1 MKWFLNFTLVVLV
14 LISSYASKAQGQV
27 LKPNIIFILA
37 DDLGYGD
44 VQSLNPNSKIP
55 TPHLNTLAEEG
66 LSFTNA
72 HATSSVCTPSRYS
85 FLTGAYPWRSRMKKG
100 VCWVWDPPLIDEDR
114 FTIGEMLQKQGY
126 STACI
131 GKWHLGWNWQT
142 QDGKPVN
149 HQNEGRNVDYHKTIM
164 NGPITR
170 GFDYYFGQ
178 DTPSLPPHVLVEND
192 RVVEQPTD
200 WLATQG
206 GMPGAMAPGWKYENL
221 MQTITDKASQYIT
234 EQTIKNPEEPFFLYL
249 PLSAPHTPIAPQ
261 GQFVGKTP
269 VDRYGDFVYEMDYH
283 IGQVLKLVD
292 SLGIADNTLIIFTS
306 DNGGVNEEGN
316 EYMGAIGSLL
326 KYGHNS
332 NGMLRG
338 MKSDAWEGGHRVPF
352 IVRWPGHIEPN
363 TASDALVSQVDM
375 MATFAALTGA
385 KLPEGAAED
394 SYNILPLL
402 KDPSSEN
409 SRKALVTQSGNGIL
423 AIQQGDWKLILS
435 SGGGGSW
442 TYPKGELPVLVSKGA
457 DQIWDNVQLYNIK
470 NDPTEIQNVANNHH
484 NEVKI
489 LMALLK
495 EYVLSG
501 RSHPARSEAWLSLNE
516 LWAEVG
522 WIKEV
527 DNGK

>member
-1 MKWFLNFTLVVLV
+1 MLMLGSGYV
-14 LISSYASKAQGQV
+14 SQGQDKMM
-27 LKPNIIFILA
+27 KPNIIFIMA

-44 VQSLNPNSKIP
+44 VQFLNPNSEIP
-55 TPHLNTLAEEG
+55 TPNLNTFAKEG

-85 FLTGAYPWRSRMKKG
+85 FLTGAYPWRSKMKKG

-114 FTIGEMLQKQGY
+114 FTIGQMFQEQGY

-149 HQNEGRNVDYHKTIM
+149 LQDEGRNVDYHKPIM

-170 GFDYYFGQ
+170 GFDYYYGQ
-178 DTPSLPPHVLVEND
+178 DTPSLPPHVFIEND
-192 RVVEQPTD
+192 NVVEQPLD
-200 WLATQG
+200 WLSGQG

-221 MQTITDKASQYIT
+221 MQTITDKASHYIV
-234 EQTIKNPEEPFFLYL
+234 EQTVKNPKKPFFLYL

-261 GQFVGKTP
+261 DQFVGKTA

-292 SLGIADNTLIIFTS
+292 SLGIGDNTLIIFTS

-316 EYMGAIGSLL
+316 EYTGEIGSLL
-326 KYGHNS
+326 KHGHNS

-338 MKSDAWEGGHRVPF
+338 MKSDAWEGGHRIPLV
-352 IVRWPGHIEPN
+352 IRWPGHIEPN
-363 TASDALVSQVDM
+363 VSSDALISQVDM

-385 KLPEGAAED
+385 KLPNGAAED
-394 SYNILPLL
+394 SYSILPLL
-402 KDPSSEN
+402 KDPSGEN
-409 SRKALVTQSGNGIL
+409 SRKAMVTQSGNGIL
-423 AIQQGDWKLILS
+423 AIQKGDWKLILS

-442 TYPKGELPVLVSKGA
+442 TYPKGELPVLVSKGN
-457 DQIWDNVQLYNIK
+457 DQIWANVQLYNMK
-470 NDPTEIQNVANNHH
+470 RDVTEIQNVANNH
-484 NEVKI
+484 NDEVKA

-495 EYVLSG
+495 EYVMSG
-501 RSHPARSEAWLSLNE
+501 KSNSERSAKPLILDE
-516 LWAEVG
+516 LWEEVE
-522 WIKEV
+522 WIKEINN
-527 DNGK
+527 DK